1 MQNFHFHAERGVN
14 FQLNFAPGHADPD
27 PDLTFQINA
36 GSLFFM
42 GINCNYCE
50 CIFPIGS
57 IEAMLGI

>member
-36 GSLFFM
+36 GSLFFH
-42 GINCNYCE
+42 GNQ
-50 CIFPIGS
+50 
-57 IEAMLGI
+57 LQLL